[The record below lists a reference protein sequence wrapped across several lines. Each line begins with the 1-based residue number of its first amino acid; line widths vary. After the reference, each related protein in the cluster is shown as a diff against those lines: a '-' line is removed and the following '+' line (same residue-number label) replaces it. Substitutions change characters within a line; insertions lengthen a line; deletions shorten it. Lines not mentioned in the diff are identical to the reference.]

1 MFKFRLANLTRSGY
15 ATLGSAIAIFLLIY
29 LTDIVNYPL
38 IMAPFGASCVILF
51 ALPEAPL
58 AQPKNVVFGHFITAL
73 SGMVAAHFL
82 PITPLTIALA
92 TGVGVGLMAL
102 TNTVHPP
109 AGANPLVVLLA
120 GSAGVPGWSFLLFPV
135 LSGAILLVV
144 IASLYHPFTTRA
156 YTHPFLP
163 KILKSRAEQS
173 RAEDDMSGVYL
184 KHQVCKPYYV

>member
-1 MFKFRLANLTRSGY
+1 MLKFRPANLVRSGY
-15 ATLGSAIAIFLLIY
+15 ATCGSAIAIFLLIY
-29 LTDIVNYPL
+29 LTDIIKYPL

-58 AQPKNVVFGHFITAL
+58 AQPKNVVFGHFLTAL
-73 SGMVAAHFL
+73 SGMVTAHFL
-82 PITPLTIALA
+82 PITPLTIAIA

-109 AGANPLVVLLA
+109 AGANPLVVLLT
-120 GSAGVPGWSFLLFPV
+120 GQTGVPEWSFLLFPV

-163 KILKSRAEQS
+163 KFLRD
-173 RAEDDMSGVYL
+173 RTL
-184 KHQVCKPYYV
+184 